1 VAAGVDAIPADS
13 EAGAR
18 ERTGEYEE
26 FRMASILRN
35 VTFDCTDPA
44 RVADFWSAVL
54 DRPVDPGGNEWIRAI
69 GQHDRTVGPA
79 WLFLR
84 VPEPK
89 AAKNRVHVDLSTAD
103 REQEVARLVAL
114 GATRVADKNEWGAQW
129 TVMAD
134 PEGNEFCVTANR
146 Q

>member
-1 VAAGVDAIPADS
+1 
-13 EAGAR
+13 
-18 ERTGEYEE
+18 
-26 FRMASILRN
+26 MASILRN

-54 DRPVDPGGNEWIRAI
+54 DRPVDPGGNEWIRTI